1 VNTENNPS
9 NELRMEYSDSIENNL
24 IEHNFA
30 DGSSLVIEE
39 LGDNHFS
46 MQFNSKH
53 EGNMIAITYSEAL
66 GLMELAREWTNPYE
80 HRNNSYSVDSYA
92 DKDFFV
98 KMAVLRVQNYIAPE
112 GNGYYS
118 PEAAPIMLEYL
129 NRKLGEQPQPEV
141 Q

>member
-1 VNTENNPS
+1 MNTENNTS

-39 LGDNHFS
+39 LGNNHFS

-92 DKDFFV
+92 DKDFFL

-129 NRKLGEQPQPEV
+129 NRKLGEQPQPEA